1 MIAPAAQHTVTIH
14 KMSAE
19 SVISQAAAATLTNLF
34 FTLAQCDFTD
44 FRNAF
49 QQYTITKVQ
58 VWFRPYFKAN
68 PASLDATYVLP
79 EIYVAADPTDSS
91 SWSTIADAQRAENC
105 SVMDDSGPF
114 CITLRPM
121 ANIAAGKNAVFTG
134 FATVDAPL
142 WVDCFDNDV
151 RWFGLKIG
159 ISAAGGAATHF
170 QKWDVQFRIFAT
182 FRLGK

>member
-1 MIAPAAQHTVTIH
+1 
-14 KMSAE
+14 MSAE

-91 SWSTIADAQRAENC
+91 SWSTIAEAQRAENC

-114 CITLRPM
+114 VITLRPM

-134 FATVDAPL
+134 FATVDQPL

-159 ISAAGGAATHF
+159 IAAAGGAATHF
-170 QKWDVQFRIFAT
+170 QKWDVQFRIFAS